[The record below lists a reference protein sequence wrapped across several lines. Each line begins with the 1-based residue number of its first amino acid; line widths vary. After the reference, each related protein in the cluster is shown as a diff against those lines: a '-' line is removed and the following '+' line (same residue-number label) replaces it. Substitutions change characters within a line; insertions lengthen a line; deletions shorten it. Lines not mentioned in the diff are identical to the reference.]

1 MKTQYFFIK
10 DPMPENIQNNKILNI
25 IRGDCICL
33 GHLLSDKSIV
43 NSAYAKEN
51 KDDFLYSMPGERGG
65 GQNTRNPDWFG
76 GLGDKTSGHCATVK
90 RVGGP

>member
-1 MKTQYFFIK
+1 MS
-10 DPMPENIQNNKILNI
+10 ENIQNNKILNI

-51 KDDFLYSMPGERGG
+51 KDDFLYSMPARGG
-65 GQNTRNPDWFG
+65 GGKIPGTRT
-76 GLGDKTSGHCATVK
+76 GLGDLGSKHLVTVLLS
-90 RVGGP
+90 RGLGARNA